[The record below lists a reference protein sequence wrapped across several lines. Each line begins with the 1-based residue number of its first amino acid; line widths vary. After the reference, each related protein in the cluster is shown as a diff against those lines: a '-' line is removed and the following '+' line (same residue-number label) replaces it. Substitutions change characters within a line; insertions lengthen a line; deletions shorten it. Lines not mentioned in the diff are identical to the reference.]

1 MRLIDADKVQMKL
14 FEECQNI
21 RYFDKDR
28 KKPQIFADG
37 IDFAWVMLDNTPTVD
52 AIPIEWID
60 MFMQR
65 YKIQGTDEYKLLH
78 FMVTEWKKW
87 EKENGRLC

>member
-65 YKIQGTDEYKLLH
+65 YKIQGTDEYKLLY